1 MEFKVTIIKEP
12 KAEPFDV
19 VLTHPV
25 TIETL
30 VKRYGQ
36 DLPYRVIVAKQN
48 NEVHELTQ
56 IISAPCTIQ
65 FMDIRQQEANA
76 VYQHS
81 LIMLYLKAIH
91 DLMGRVV
98 VEVTNPINKGVF
110 TIIHT
115 FEPLTVAQ
123 VKRIEKRMWEL
134 VHEDIPFKKEIFTRN
149 EALNIMVDDGF
160 SVKAKV
166 LMADDKLNRYRFY
179 SLNGIRNFFYSRMV
193 PSTGYVDKFALK
205 KYGKGVIIRIPH
217 AYSPDKLPEYRDDKK
232 LYKAFGEAAQW
243 GRLMGVSY
251 VWDLNEKIKS
261 GEYKELIL
269 LSEAL
274 HEKKIAEIADKITR
288 SGRRIILI
296 AGPSSS
302 GKTTFARRLCTQLK
316 VNGLK
321 PIYMGTDDYFVNR
334 AETPLDA
341 HGEPDFECLEAV
353 DIELFNRNLND
364 LLAGKEVDLPTFDFV
379 EGNKIF
385 GDRVTKISKT
395 QPIVIEGIHA
405 LNEALTPY
413 IEREKKFK
421 IYISPLTQLN
431 IDGHNRISTTD
442 ARMLRRLVR
451 DNRFRGN
458 SAQKTIATWPKVRNG
473 EEKYIFPYNGEAD
486 VLFNSVHI
494 YELAVLKKYAQ
505 PLLEEIGPDEDEYSE
520 AVRML
525 RFLRF
530 FATIEDDSVI
540 VNNSIIREFIGGSI
554 FV

>member
-19 VLTHPV
+19 VLTSPV

-48 NEVHELTQ
+48 NVVHELTQ

-65 FMDIRQQEANA
+65 FMDIRHPEANA
-76 VYQHS
+76 VYQNS
-81 LIMLYLKAIH
+81 LIMIYLKAVN
-91 DLMGRVV
+91 DLLGNVI
-98 VEVTNPINKGVF
+98 VEITNPINKGLF
-110 TIIHT
+110 TLIHT
-115 FEPLTVAQ
+115 FEPLTAAQ
-123 VKRIEKRMWEL
+123 VRSIEKRMKEI
-134 VHEDIPFKKEIFTRN
+134 VRENIPFKKEIVTRG
-149 EALNIMVDDGF
+149 EALNIMVDNGF

-166 LMADDKLNRYRFY
+166 LSSDDKINKYRFY
-179 SLNGIRNFFYSRMV
+179 SLGGKRDFFYSRMV
-193 PSTGYVDKFALK
+193 PSTGYIDKFALK
-205 KYGKGVIIRIPH
+205 KYGKGVIVRVPH
-217 AYSPDKLPEYRDDKK
+217 TYSPDKLPEYRDDKK
-232 LYKAFGEAAQW
+232 LYKAFGEAAEW
-243 GRLMGVSY
+243 GRLMGISY
-251 VWDLNEKIKS
+251 VWDLNEKIRN
-261 GEYKELIL
+261 GEYKDIIL

-274 HEKKIAEIADKITR
+274 HEKKIAEIADKITC
-288 SGRRIILI
+288 SGRRIVLI

-321 PIYMGTDDYFVNR
+321 PIYMGTDDYFVER
-334 AETPLDA
+334 EQTPFDEN
-341 HGEPDFECLEAV
+341 GEPDFECLEAV

-364 LLAGKEVDLPTFDFV
+364 LLDGKEVDLPSFDFIYGKKTF
-379 EGNKIF
+379 GNRLTRIN
-385 GDRVTKISKT
+385 KT

-405 LNEALTPY
+405 LNEDLTPY
-413 IEREKKFK
+413 IDRAEKFK

-431 IDGHNRISTTD
+431 IDGHNRVSTTD

-458 SAQKTIATWPKVRNG
+458 PAQKTISTWPKVRAG

-505 PLLEEIGPDEDEYSE
+505 PLLEAIGPDEEEYSE
-520 AVRML
+520 ATRML

-530 FATIEDDSVI
+530 FLTIEDDSVI